1 MKITLK
7 HKILLIGLLFVLAMN
22 LLAGCGVKRNLPVT
36 SVAPI
41 DKSPISELLPT
52 PTSTVQKI
60 YPRDILLF
68 QLGRG
73 MAYLDETKIIPLD
86 IQTNYSYAGVTVDGT
101 KIITITQEGLISHD
115 LRFKKVTLVP
125 QPQFFNGSWWDGDW
139 HPEGRFF
146 VYNLRGVQRP
156 DPKDPNT
163 NIYDDHP
170 TIYLADLDNN
180 SYVRLTTGNIA
191 ETQPRWSPDGQF
203 LAYISENNVYLK
215 STTCLSD
222 LPTCE
227 NLETINLTHMK
238 SNGYINN
245 LAWSP
250 IGHELGY
257 TQYDIKTEK
266 TDIFTVDLNGNIRNI
281 TNTPDTSVSHFDWSP
296 DGNRIAYQRIGVL
309 SNEDLCILSLSDHSI
324 ECLSNISTL
333 PGNMLWSPDGTKI
346 AVVNHTVDQ
355 VWELVIYSPTD
366 KTTHHYQVTDLGF
379 LISWATIT
387 GPIDN

>member
-1 MKITLK
+1 
-7 HKILLIGLLFVLAMN
+7 
-22 LLAGCGVKRNLPVT
+22 
-36 SVAPI
+36 
-41 DKSPISELLPT
+41 
-52 PTSTVQKI
+52 
-60 YPRDILLF
+60 
-68 QLGRG
+68 
-73 MAYLDETKIIPLD
+73 
-86 IQTNYSYAGVTVDGT
+86 
-101 KIITITQEGLISHD
+101 
-115 LRFKKVTLVP
+115 
-125 QPQFFNGSWWDGDW
+125 
-139 HPEGRFF
+139 
-146 VYNLRGVQRP
+146 
-156 DPKDPNT
+156 
-163 NIYDDHP
+163 
-170 TIYLADLDNN
+170 
-180 SYVRLTTGNIA
+180 
-191 ETQPRWSPDGQF
+191 
-203 LAYISENNVYLK
+203 
-215 STTCLSD
+215 
-222 LPTCE
+222 
-227 NLETINLTHMK
+227 MK

-355 VWELVIYSPTD
+355 VWELVIYSPKD

-379 LISWATIT
+379 LISWAIIT